1 MSPVASM
8 FNMRQQRGRKLV
20 FSSIQSGF
28 NIPAVQDGAGQALPQ
43 LIILFLHLG
52 EVSIDDDQR
61 ADPKRYG

>member
-20 FSSIQSGF
+20 FLSIQSGF
-28 NIPAVQDGAGQALPQ
+28 NIPGVQDRAGHVLPQ